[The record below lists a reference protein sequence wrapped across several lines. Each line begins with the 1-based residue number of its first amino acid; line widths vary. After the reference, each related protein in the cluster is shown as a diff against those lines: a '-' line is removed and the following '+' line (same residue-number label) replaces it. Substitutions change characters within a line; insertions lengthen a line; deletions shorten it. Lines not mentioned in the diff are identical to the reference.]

1 MTSTRRRLRA
11 ALLVAAA
18 VTAACGNPF
27 SPSEELDDARDKW
40 ESQGI
45 HSYTVTV
52 REICFCPIE
61 RGGPFRVT
69 VVDDRVAGVEY
80 LGEGTGIEPH
90 DDIPLTVEDLF
101 ATVNEALREADDVEV
116 TYDPTY
122 GFPSDIKVDRIEN
135 AIDDEVYYEARDF
148 QPLR

>member
-1 MTSTRRRLRA
+1 MEPTLRRRRA
-11 ALLVAAA
+11 ALIVAAA
-18 VTAACGNPF
+18 LTAACGNPF
-27 SPSEELDDARDKW
+27 SPSEELGDARDKW

-45 HSYTVTV
+45 ASYEMTV

-61 RGGPFRVT
+61 LGGPFRVT
-69 VVDDRVAGVEY
+69 VVNDRVANVEY
-80 LGEGTGIEPH
+80 LGAGTGIEPH

-101 ATVNEALREADDVEV
+101 ATVDAALREADDVEV

-122 GFPSDIKVDRIEN
+122 GFPSDIEVDRIEN
-135 AIDDEVYYEARDF
+135 AIDDEVYYEVRDF